1 MIRKEARTPPGFLF
15 VILLNLRG
23 GRDIFYK
30 PSGKKIPPA
39 IGRLNLPSPAWEKR
53 FLDAILGVLCGSQ
66 VKSGSSLEAQFESPS
81 FGPEE
86 AV

>member
-39 IGRLNLPSPAWEKR
+39 IRPAESAFTGLEEKIFGCHSRCLVR
-53 FLDAILGVLCGSQ
+53 FAGKIGFELGGSI
-66 VKSGSSLEAQFESPS
+66 
-81 FGPEE
+81 
-86 AV
+86 